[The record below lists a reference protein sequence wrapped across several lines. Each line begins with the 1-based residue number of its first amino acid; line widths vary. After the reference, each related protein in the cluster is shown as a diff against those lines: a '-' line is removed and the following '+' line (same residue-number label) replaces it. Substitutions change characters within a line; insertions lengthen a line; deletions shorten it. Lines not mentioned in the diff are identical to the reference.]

1 VWRAPAAAAGWG
13 REKVESGLRGGWTAR
28 VGTWGESAGQQKSGG
43 APIQNCMWVVLE
55 KKGFDPEFSLLDVK
69 IKFK

>member
-1 VWRAPAAAAGWG
+1 VESIGRGG
-13 REKVESGLRGGWTAR
+13 GLEEREKVESGLRGGRRAR

-55 KKGFDPEFSLLDVK
+55 KTASIPNFLFLTLK
-69 IKFK
+69 